1 MTPKEVIM
9 SRMTNVLKGQ
19 AMYIK
24 EDDSISTQDKCIQMD
39 VILDLMRFLNDY
51 DENIQVL
58 NRYIEQKRQKEK
70 WEEGEDTLED
80 YFSNIKGKDSGER

>member
-1 MTPKEVIM
+1 MTPKEAIM

-24 EDDSISTQDKCIQMD
+24 EDDNILTQDKCIQMD

-51 DENIQVL
+51 DENVQVL

-70 WEEGEDTLED
+70 WEEGE
-80 YFSNIKGKDSGER
+80 ERDD

>member
-1 MTPKEVIM
+1 MTPKEAIM

-24 EDDSISTQDKCIQMD
+24 EDDNISTQDKCIQMD

-51 DENIQVL
+51 DENVQVL
-58 NRYIEQKRQKEK
+58 NRHIEQKRQKEK
-70 WEEGEDTLED
+70 WEEGE
-80 YFSNIKGKDSGER
+80 ERDD

>member
-1 MTPKEVIM
+1 MTPKEAIM

-19 AMYIK
+19 AIYIK

-58 NRYIEQKRQKEK
+58 NRYIELMKMKKKR
-70 WEEGEDTLED
+70 
-80 YFSNIKGKDSGER
+80 KDSEEK

>member
-70 WEEGEDTLED
+70 WEEGE
-80 YFSNIKGKDSGER
+80 ERDD

>member
-1 MTPKEVIM
+1 MTPKEAIM

-51 DENIQVL
+51 DENIDHIVA
-58 NRYIEQKRQKEK
+58 Y
-70 WEEGEDTLED
+70 LES
-80 YFSNIKGKDSGER
+80 FTKSTGL

>member
-1 MTPKEVIM
+1 MTPKETIM

-24 EDDSISTQDKCIQMD
+24 EDDSISTQDKCIQMN

-51 DENIQVL
+51 DENVQIL
-58 NRYIEQKRQKEK
+58 NKYIEQKQQKE
-70 WEEGEDTLED
+70 
-80 YFSNIKGKDSGER
+80 KGKDSEER

>member
-1 MTPKEVIM
+1 MTPKEAIM

-70 WEEGEDTLED
+70 WEEGE
-80 YFSNIKGKDSGER
+80 ERDD

>member
-51 DENIQVL
+51 DENVQVL
-58 NRYIEQKRQKEK
+58 NRYIEQKRQREK
-70 WEEGEDTLED
+70 WKD
-80 YFSNIKGKDSGER
+80 GKERDD